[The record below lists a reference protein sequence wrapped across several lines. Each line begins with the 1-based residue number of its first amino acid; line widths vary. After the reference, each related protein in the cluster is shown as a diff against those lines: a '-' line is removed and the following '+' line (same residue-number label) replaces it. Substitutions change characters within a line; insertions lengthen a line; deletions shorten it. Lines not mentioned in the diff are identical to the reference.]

1 MLNIVDYRDSCAS
14 TDEDEDNADF
24 HRLSNQPQEITDDD
38 SESEFNRILEMCR
51 RHREFAAARM
61 DENCSSNKR
70 NPSRLGK
77 PEKVFDS
84 EYYSLPAIEQLNI
97 QVKER
102 TEFKRFGVVESH
114 INFLAKIRPDKD
126 APHLGYETI
135 LFDNDKK
142 PVGEIF
148 EIFGTVTDTLYA
160 LRFNDE
166 EQAVKKLPIGEVIF
180 YANADDAMTK
190 PVFPKELAKLK
201 NWDRARIAADS
212 SDSEELFSDDE
223 EEKRH
228 LAHKRQKTRNDRP
241 SEGSTTINAVPKK
254 RAKIVG
260 MNRLGRFRSA
270 AHFNYPRQPHA
281 VPYAMMSPS
290 CYYMPTYPQFPPNF
304 HLSGA
309 RPWSQFVHPPPPPP
323 TYPPNAASFPQN
335 FPIYFSQQHPATSMQ
350 NFPHQFFNHQGYV
363 PQRPYLHA
371 QPNDAQSRPSIVDD

>member
-1 MLNIVDYRDSCAS
+1 MNPVALFLTYFDLCLTSLIIEILALQLMKTKIMRIFTACQISRRKLQMMILSPSLTESWRCVEDIV
-14 TDEDEDNADF
+14 N
-24 HRLSNQPQEITDDD
+24 LLQQEWMKT
-38 SESEFNRILEMCR
+38 
-51 RHREFAAARM
+51 AAATKEIHR
-61 DENCSSNKR
+61 
-70 NPSRLGK
+70 
-77 PEKVFDS
+77 VWA
-84 EYYSLPAIEQLNI
+84 SL
-97 QVKER
+97 KR

-126 APHLGYETI
+126 APHLGYETV

-148 EIFGTVTDTLYA
+148 EIFGTITDTLYA

-166 EQAVKKLPIGEVIF
+166 EEAVKKLPIGEVIF

-228 LAHKRQKTRNDRP
+228 LAYKRQKTRNDRP
-241 SEGSTTINAVPKK
+241 SEGSTTSMNAIPKK
-254 RAKIVG
+254 RAKVVG

-270 AHFNYPRQPHA
+270 AHFNYPRQTHA

-309 RPWSQFVHPPPPPP
+309 PPWSHNIPLHQCKISD
-323 TYPPNAASFPQN
+323 PNFSTVKATFLKDL
-335 FPIYFSQQHPATSMQ
+335 IYM
-350 NFPHQFFNHQGYV
+350 
-363 PQRPYLHA
+363 
-371 QPNDAQSRPSIVDD
+371 PNRKMLKI